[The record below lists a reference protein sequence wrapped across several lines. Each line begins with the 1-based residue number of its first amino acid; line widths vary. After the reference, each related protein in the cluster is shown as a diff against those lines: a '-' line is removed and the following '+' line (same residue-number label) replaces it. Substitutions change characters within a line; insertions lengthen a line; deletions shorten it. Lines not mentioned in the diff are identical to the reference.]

1 MSKVIRGVKNV
12 TKGYSQVQV
21 KVRNATSNDPWGPT
35 GTDMSE
41 IARLT
46 FNDANDFYE
55 IMDMLDKRL
64 NDKGKNWRHV
74 LKSLKVLDYC
84 LHEGSELVVTW
95 ARKNVYI
102 IKTLREFQYVDDDGR
117 DVGNNGV
124 AHEVKVALERVRV
137 SAKELTS
144 LILDEERLRT
154 ERSDRKSWKS
164 RVTGIEEFAPRGYEG
179 GDASQPQ
186 RRRPDRPRPQREDEE
201 DAEYRLA
208 IEASKYE
215 AEEDQKRRAR
225 NSTAPADDDDLAK
238 AIKLSKEEEELR
250 RKELEES
257 NAASL
262 FDDTP
267 GPSTQQPQHTGYN
280 QGYQQQGAVDW
291 FGNPVDQQAQQ
302 PQNTGYLNNAYS
314 QPSGF
319 QQQQT
324 GFQNGFQPQQTGFDP
339 SQFQQQQPNY
349 FSQPGIQPQQTA
361 FNTQNNPYSQ
371 QNDFNN
377 QLQQQQQ
384 QQQPLTS
391 PQAGSHNP
399 WATTQQQQPEPL
411 KPAQT
416 GSNNPF
422 ASSFQRTQSQPT
434 GPPSLNTL
442 AEQKTATQFNQ
453 PSYNPIANYQSPAG
467 PPTPQKDA
475 NPQHARLNALLASG
489 EGMDTFGNT
498 GDLRIPAQHTAPG
511 TFVNS
516 AGQGLNKLHANQTG
530 NNPFFNQQQFTGAP
544 QQQQQQFQQ
553 QPMQTGFQQPQQ
565 TRMMMPAQTGP
576 AGMNGFG
583 AGGGGGPFGQATSN
597 NPFGA
602 GQAGHHG
609 QGQQSGSLIDL

>member
-1 MSKVIRGVKNV
+1 M
-12 TKGYSQVQV
+12 
-21 KVRNATSNDPWGPT
+21 
-35 GTDMSE
+35 
-41 IARLT
+41 
-46 FNDANDFYE
+46 
-55 IMDMLDKRL
+55 
-64 NDKGKNWRHV
+64 
-74 LKSLKVLDYC
+74 
-84 LHEGSELVVTW
+84 
-95 ARKNVYI
+95 
-102 IKTLREFQYVDDDGR
+102 
-117 DVGNNGV
+117 
-124 AHEVKVALERVRV
+124 

-154 ERSDRKSWKS
+154 ERSDRKFWKS
-164 RVTGIEEFAPRGYEG
+164 RVTGIEEFAPRGYDG
-179 GDASQPQ
+179 GDLSQPQ
-186 RRRPDRPRPQREDEE
+186 RRRPERRPQREDEE

-215 AEEDQKRRAR
+215 AEEDEKRRAG
-225 NSTAPADDDDLAK
+225 NSVGPDDDDLAK

-257 NAASL
+257 NASSL

-267 GPSTQQPQHTGYN
+267 GPSTQQPQYTGYN

-314 QPSGF
+314 QPTGF

-324 GFQNGFQPQQTGFDP
+324 GFQNGFQPQQTGFDQ

-349 FSQPGIQPQQTA
+349 FGQQGIQPQQTA
-361 FNTQNNPYSQ
+361 FNSQSNPYAQ
-371 QNDFNN
+371 QNDFSN
-377 QLQQQQQ
+377 QF

-399 WATTQQQQPEPL
+399 WATSQQQQPEPL

-422 ASSFQRTQSQPT
+422 ASSFNRTQSQLT

-453 PSYNPIANYQSPAG
+453 SSFNPIANYQAPQG
-467 PPTPQKDA
+467 PPTPQKDV

-516 AGQGLNKLHANQTG
+516 AGQGLNKLHTNQTG
-530 NNPFFNQQQFTGAP
+530 SNPFFNQQFTGAP
-544 QQQQQQFQQ
+544 QQQQQ
-553 QPMQTGFQQPQQ
+553 PMQTGFGAQQQQ
-565 TRMMMPAQTGP
+565 NRIMPAHTGP
-576 AGMNGFG
+576 AGINGFG
-583 AGGGGGPFGQATSN
+583 GSPFGQASN
-597 NPFGA
+597 NPFGT
-602 GQAGHHG
+602 QQGH
-609 QGQQSGSLIDL
+609 QGQQQQQTGSLIDL

>member
-12 TKGYSQVQV
+12 TKGYSNVQV

-102 IKTLREFQYVDDDGR
+102 IKTLREFTYIDDDGR
-117 DVGNNGV
+117 DVGNN
-124 AHEVKVALERVRV
+124 VRV

-154 ERSDRKSWKS
+154 ERSDRKTWKS
-164 RVTGIEEFAPRGYEG
+164 RVTGIEEFAPRGYDG
-179 GDASQPQ
+179 GPAGDLSQPP
-186 RRRPDRPRPQREDEE
+186 RRRPERRPQRDDEE
-201 DAEYRLA
+201 DAEYKLA

-215 AEEDQKRRAR
+215 AEEEEKRRAR
-225 NSTAPADDDDLAK
+225 NSVGPDDDDLAK

-257 NAASL
+257 NASSL

-267 GPSTQQPQHTGYN
+267 APSTQQPQYTGYN

-314 QPSGF
+314 QPTGF

-339 SQFQQQQPNY
+339 SQYQQQQQQQQPNY
-349 FSQPGIQPQQTA
+349 FGQQGIQPQQTA
-361 FNTQNNPYSQ
+361 FNNQSNPYAQ
-371 QNDFNN
+371 QNDFTN
-377 QLQQQQQ
+377 QFQQQQQ
-384 QQQPLTS
+384 QQLTS

-399 WATTQQQQPEPL
+399 WATGQQQQPEPL

-422 ASSFQRTQSQPT
+422 ASSFNRTQPQPT

-453 PSYNPIANYQSPAG
+453 PSYNPIANYQSPQG
-467 PPTPQKDA
+467 PPTPQKDV

-516 AGQGLNKLHANQTG
+516 SGQGLNKLHANQTG
-530 NNPFFNQQQFTGAP
+530 GNNPFFNQQFTGAP
-544 QQQQQQFQQ
+544 QQQQPMQSGFMPQQ
-553 QPMQTGFQQPQQ
+553 QQN
-565 TRMMMPAQTGP
+565 RIMPAQTGP

-583 AGGGGGPFGQATSN
+583 GGAGQFGQMSN

-602 GQAGHHG
+602 QQGHQGQHQG
-609 QGQQSGSLIDL
+609 QGGSLIDL